1 MAYPH
6 TEYEVVMIGSGA
18 VALGGRKGP
27 RAVTVGATGSGSGG
41 SARWAPGY
49 TPHVIRE
56 VTVVSLGTAVFVT
69 KPVISIRLTGAGAT
83 QTTSGNQ
90 VTSLTLTSIA
100 ASKATGVNV
109 ARSVWY
115 KSALLNTIVNPGQ
128 DVAAVVTTK
137 ASLGPSRGTAV
148 SIVLYVEP
156 KWETP
161 ANISNMKTA

>member
-6 TEYEVVMIGSGA
+6 TEYEAMMTGSGA
-18 VALGGRKGP
+18 VAAAGRKGQ
-27 RAVTVGATGSGSGG
+27 RALTLNATGSGSNGT
-41 SARWAPGY
+41 ARWSPGF
-49 TPHVIRE
+49 TPHVIRNVGV
-56 VTVVSLGTAVFVT
+56 VTLGTGAFVT

-100 ASKATGVNV
+100 GAKATGVNV

-115 KSALLNTIVNPGQ
+115 KSTLLNTVVNPGQ

-137 ASLGPSRGTAV
+137 ATIGASRSPVA
-148 SIVLYVEP
+148 IVLYVEP

-161 ANISNMKTA
+161 GNISNMKTG